1 MANKVDSSRF
11 FIRRELACKHT
22 GRCEMDREFM
32 EKLDAL
38 RAAMGMPLVLSSAFR
53 DPSHPAEVEKLTTGY
68 HPQGRAVDVSISGSA
83 AHRLVG
89 LAVMA
94 GFGGIGI
101 SQKGAGR
108 FIHLDNRETPTIWS
122 Y

>member
-1 MANKVDSSRF
+1 MADTVDASRY

-22 GRCEMDREFM
+22 GRCEMDGKFM

-38 RAAMGMPLVLSSAFR
+38 RLALGMPLVLSSAYR
-53 DPSHPAEVEKLTTGY
+53 DPSHPAEINKLTTGY
-68 HPQGRAVDVSISGSA
+68 HPQGRAVDVVISGA
-83 AHRLVG
+83 NAHRLVG

-94 GFGGIGI
+94 GFGGIGVQ
-101 SQKGAGR
+101 QKGNVR
-108 FIHLDNRETPTIWS
+108 FIHLDNREMPAIWS

>member
-1 MANKVDSSRF
+1 MADKVDASRY
-11 FIRRELACKHT
+11 FIRRELECKHT

-38 RAAMGMPLVLSSAFR
+38 RYVMGMPLVLSSAYR
-53 DPSHPAEVEKLTTGY
+53 DPSHPAEVAKPAPGY
-68 HPQGRAVDVSISGSA
+68 HSRGKAVDVLISGPN

-89 LAVMA
+89 LAIMA
-94 GFGGIGI
+94 GFGGIGV
-101 SQKGAGR
+101 SQKDGAR
-108 FIHLDNRETPTIWS
+108 FIHLDNRETPAIWS